1 MLWDLKLGAQ
11 CSLPSLPYSWAV
23 SIGFVF
29 IYIFLLFCFEESENW
44 GNKTTKLRRETFG
57 CLYSLLYY
65 ALVLF
70 VKRRDWCKVP

>member
-11 CSLPSLPYSWAV
+11 CSLPSLNIIPYSCAV

-29 IYIFLLFCFEESENW
+29 TYIFLSFCFEESENW

-65 ALVLF
+65 AF
-70 VKRRDWCKVP
+70 VV